1 MRKLQGEPTNPMPKM
16 EETRGVGE
24 VEAATSREEVQID
37 SAHGATLTVVVV
49 LSALL
54 LDRSLGIV
62 EGDWRREKGEEKTV
76 AQSCL
81 RLCVQFR
88 EKFRF
93 GDLLAQIDVENGY
106 IMHAGHYFCPNFWTV
121 GKDCHAADHLKPLPN
136 AMPRQDVRHFCK
148 DRHVG
153 LLMDN
158 SHSRSCMGPRQRVTT
173 LRSGPCSTEKASPR
187 WCRLLRLPQST
198 EIDSKS
204 REITTL
210 AFTKYCPCDAMR
222 RHRHCTSRLP
232 RLSLRATKSTPDGR
246 YIKFASL
253 RCLLTFSHEPLIY

>member
-1 MRKLQGEPTNPMPKM
+1 MRKLQGEPTNPVPRM
-16 EETRGVGE
+16 EETLGVGE
-24 VEAATSREEVQID
+24 VEAATSREGVQID
-37 SAHGATLTVVVV
+37 SAHGATLRVVDV

-54 LDRSLGIV
+54 LDRSLGFV
-62 EGDWRREKGEEKTV
+62 EGDRRREKGEEKTV

-81 RLCVQFR
+81 RLCVQCR

-93 GDLLAQIDVENGY
+93 GDLLAQIDAENGY

-121 GKDCHAADHLKPLPN
+121 GKDRHAVDHLKPLPN

-158 SHSRSCMGPRQRVTT
+158 SHSRSCMGPKAESFDSEVWTLFHRKSKLSLVEASQASTKYCTT
-173 LRSGPCSTEKASPR
+173 V
-187 WCRLLRLPQST
+187 
-198 EIDSKS
+198 DSKS

-210 AFTKYCPCDAMR
+210 AFTKYVVLGCNASTP
-222 RHRHCTSRLP
+222 TSYI
-232 RLSLRATKSTPDGR
+232 SLASIVTESNQVTPDGR
-246 YIKFASL
+246 YIRFASL
-253 RCLLTFSHEPLIY
+253 RCLLLFPMSL